1 MIPIVEF
8 EERSKTGPFMD
19 KADFD
24 NLVMEMAMEVVEE
37 QFIVPAAAVRQ
48 HLRPPDRQAQA
59 RVRGRRPALDRRAA
73 RVRRARVRAAHRGL
87 SCLLHADLGELGRL
101 APLSMRAVP

>member
-37 QFIVPAAAVRQ
+37 
-48 HLRPPDRQAQA
+48 H
-59 RVRGRRPALDRRAA
+59 
-73 RVRRARVRAAHRGL
+73 
-87 SCLLHADLGELGRL
+87 DLEFDQ
-101 APLSMRAVP
+101 SVII